1 MPTSDE
7 QKLKNREYKRLNKEK
22 INEMNHKYDA
32 LRCVYRKEAR
42 RLLKIQIE

>member
-1 MPTSDE
+1 MTLSEE
-7 QKLKNREYKRLNKEK
+7 QKFKNREYKRLNKDK

-32 LRCVYRKEAR
+32 SRCVYRKEAR